1 MLPLSPRVSI
11 LVVDDEP
18 LMGSAISR
26 VLADYQVVALT
37 SAEVAMARIADGE
50 QFDVIF
56 CDVMMPRFSGIDLYR
71 RLERDAPEMLDR
83 LVFIT
88 GGAYTTEAV
97 EFLEQ
102 IPNVRL
108 EKPIWPQALH
118 AAVATVLGAPGKPAE

>member
-1 MLPLSPRVSI
+1 M
-11 LVVDDEP
+11 VDDEP

-26 VLADYQVVALT
+26 ILADYQVVALT
-37 SAEVAMARIADGE
+37 SAEVAMARIAGGE

-71 RLERDAPEMLDR
+71 RLERDAPELLDR

-108 EKPIWPQALH
+108 EKPILPQALH